1 MAERWGGK
9 HRWQKHGWQK
19 NGRENIEGRNMDGRK
34 MNGRKMNGRKMVGRN
49 NWGGRMGDGHM
60 TRFFQIIV
68 VFVAV
73 AWWPLWAGSSNKTTG
88 ILTALPEEMRVLS
101 QHLKDKHTKTFLGVT
116 FHTGKLQGRKVILA
130 TTGIGKVNAAKT
142 AALLLDRFHP
152 GEVIFSGVAGGL
164 NPDLAPGD
172 IVVATRTAQ
181 HDFGKLTE
189 RGFEPQT
196 PTPETPLFIAAH
208 EGLLRAADRAA
219 ARVKLEPIITTHGTR
234 MPRVIRGVIITGD
247 VFVASSTKVAEL
259 RETFKA
265 DAVEMEGAAVA
276 LVCWQQRVPCMV
288 IRSISDKAD
297 VGASEDFERF
307 IKMAADNSARFT
319 LELLK
324 AMVEQPIGKQ

>member
-1 MAERWGGK
+1 M
-9 HRWQKHGWQK
+9 H
-19 NGRENIEGRNMDGRK
+19 
-34 MNGRKMNGRKMVGRN
+34 GRKMVGRKMVGRSN
-49 NWGGRMGDGHM
+49 YCWRMGDGHM

-68 VFVAV
+68 VIVAV
-73 AWWPLWAGSSNKTTG
+73 AWWPLCAASSDKPTG

-116 FHTGKLQGRKVILA
+116 FQTGKLQGRKVILA
-130 TTGIGKVNAAKT
+130 TSGIGKVNAAKT
-142 AALLLDRFHP
+142 AAVLLDRFHT
-152 GEVIFSGVAGGL
+152 GQVIFSGVAGGL

-172 IVVATRTAQ
+172 IVIGTRTAQ

-189 RGFEPQT
+189 RGFQPQT
-196 PTPETPLFIAAH
+196 PTAETPLFIEAS

-219 ARVKLEPIITTHGTR
+219 ARVKLDPILTTHGTR

-247 VFVASSTKVAEL
+247 LFVASSTKAAEL

-297 VGASEDFERF
+297 VGAWEDFERF

-324 AMVEQPIGKQ
+324 AMAEQPMIKP

>member
-1 MAERWGGK
+1 MFRNYGEKYIGQENAG
-9 HRWQKHGWQK
+9 QKHYRQKNKWQK
-19 NGRENIEGRNMDGRK
+19 NWGQKNVGGKIGWQEYLGRENRRGNM
-34 MNGRKMNGRKMVGRN
+34 
-49 NWGGRMGDGHM
+49 
-60 TRFFQIIV
+60 TSLFQIVIV
-68 VFVAV
+68 VLAV
-73 AWWPLWAGSSNKTTG
+73 AWWPLCAGSSDGRPTG
-88 ILTALPEEMRVLS
+88 ILTALPEEMQVLS
-101 QHLKDKHTKTFLGVT
+101 QHLKDKRMRTFLGVT
-116 FHTGKLQGRKVILA
+116 FQTGKLEGRKVVLA
-130 TTGIGKVNAAKT
+130 TSGIGKVNAAKT

-172 IVVATRTAQ
+172 IVIGTRTAQ

-196 PTPETPLFIAAH
+196 PTAETPLFIEAPG
-208 EGLLRAADRAA
+208 ELLRAADRVA
-219 ARVKLEPIITTHGTR
+219 ARVKLAPVLTTHGTR
-234 MPRVIRGVIITGD
+234 TPRVIRGVIITGD
-247 VFVASSTKVAEL
+247 VFVASPTKVAEL

-297 VGASEDFERF
+297 VGAWEDFERF

-319 LELLK
+319 LELLRVLK
-324 AMVEQPIGKQ
+324 EQPKVTP